1 MRGLAIELHP
11 GPPGGPSRR
20 SLEVDI
26 GAALPVAFSGLR
38 RLIRALRAEC
48 PGLVLPAGKPE
59 WSWLFP
65 AGAADGPAGAEAR
78 PRDLFELADAPN
90 QRRLFR
96 ESEQTYRV
104 LNVAAHVLVA
114 ATTALGRPLCL
125 RNAGTC
131 DLVSLRGLMHAAELA
146 RLGGGGGGVRGG
158 EHEGVGGRWEL
169 CDWDASS
176 RGPPRPF
183 AAARAAHCAQI
194 ARRLRSSAKADLSPP
209 VLDAAS
215 VPGGFITD
223 AVVSDRGG
231 GVRSDDGLEGRYLER
246 VVDAGASLAQRL
258 AAALLAVRACFFST
272 NYEGA
277 TLAAETG
284 LELLAH
290 PVGRLDGA
298 VLRAAWDAEDD
309 ARFAV
314 PMLEIARADLDDA
327 DHLRAQ
333 LYLHLG
339 VTRAFAGQPQEALGA
354 FARGLDGPG
363 GPDRAGRLAP
373 GCVADLHMHRA
384 VALTKRLGCID
395 EARRDIEAGLAA
407 LAGQPAA
414 VAALP
419 EAWLHNLSALTFV
432 MERRFDRAR
441 QEEERA
447 LARIDGV
454 DGPSATHL
462 KTNLV
467 SNFSVLAEA
476 EGDLGQATRIWQAF
490 EPLNRTLGSDNADKG
505 YAFRLGALRSLQGD
519 VAGSIEAFEAAFAKA
534 EATGDV
540 FNGETIAAALA
551 RAELRRGAGDTAA
564 DWYRRAARLA
574 GIAGDCL
581 HRARDLAGLEIAIG
595 RRDFSEARA
604 CLTANSTYDLSG
616 VALPGALR
624 SGTGPDVLEAL
635 ALGRT
640 RNKLTRPFDLVNVSL
655 INVSLVN
662 GSLVDGDVPRDHA
675 P

>member
-1 MRGLAIELHP
+1 VSGVAKGLAIEIHP
-11 GPPGGPSRR
+11 GPPDRPARR

-26 GAALPVAFSGLR
+26 GAPLPVAFSGLR
-38 RLIRALRAEC
+38 RLIRALQEEC
-48 PGLVLPAGKPE
+48 PELALPVGKPE

-65 AGAADGPAGAEAR
+65 AGPADASAVTETPA
-78 PRDLFELADAPN
+78 RDLFELADAPN

-104 LNVAAHVLVA
+104 LNMAAHVLVA
-114 ATTALGRPLCL
+114 ATTALARPLCL
-125 RNAGTC
+125 RNTGTC

-146 RLGGGGGGVRGG
+146 RLGGMLGGVR
-158 EHEGVGGRWEL
+158 GRWEL
-169 CDWDASS
+169 CDWGASSS
-176 RGPPRPF
+176 RGARRPF
-183 AAARAAHCAQI
+183 AATRAAHCAQI
-194 ARRLRSSAKADLSPP
+194 ARRLRASGGADPP
-209 VLDAAS
+209 PALDAAS
-215 VPGGFITD
+215 VPGGFITG
-223 AVVSDRGG
+223 AVADRHG
-231 GVRSDDGLEGRYLER
+231 GVRSDDGPEGRYLER
-246 VVDAGASLAQRL
+246 VVDDGASLAQRL

-272 NYEGA
+272 NHEGA

-284 LELLAH
+284 LELLAR
-290 PVGRLDGA
+290 PSGRLDGA

-309 ARFAV
+309 PRFAV
-314 PMLEIARADLDDA
+314 PMLEVERSDLDDA
-327 DHLRAQ
+327 NHLRAQ

-339 VTRAFAGQPQEALGA
+339 VTRAFAGQTQEALEA
-354 FARGLDGPG
+354 FARGLGGPSS
-363 GPDRAGRLAP
+363 PDRAGGRLSP

-384 VALTKRLGCID
+384 VAFTKGLGRID
-395 EARRDIEAGLAA
+395 EARRDIDAGLAA
-407 LAGQPAA
+407 LAGQPIA

-441 QEEERA
+441 HEEERA
-447 LARIDGV
+447 LGCIDGI

-476 EGDLGQATRIWQAF
+476 EGDLGQATRIWRAF
-490 EPLNRTLGSDNADKG
+490 EPLNRKLGSDNADKG

-551 RAELRRGAGDTAA
+551 RAELRRGAGATAA
-564 DWYRRAARLA
+564 DWYHRAAGLA
-574 GIAGDCL
+574 GVAGDCL
-581 HRARDLAGLEIAIG
+581 HRARDLAGVQIAVG

-616 VALPGALR
+616 LALPEALR
-624 SGTGPDVLEAL
+624 SGTGTDVLEAL
-635 ALGRT
+635 ALGRP

-655 INVSLVN
+655 VNV
-662 GSLVDGDVPRDHA
+662 DVSRADQSP
-675 P
+675 

>member
-1 MRGLAIELHP
+1 VRRGLAIELHP
-11 GPPGGPSRR
+11 GPPGRPSRR

-26 GAALPVAFSGLR
+26 GAPLPVAFSGLR
-38 RLIRALRAEC
+38 RLIRALREEC
-48 PGLVLPAGKPE
+48 PELALPVGKPE

-146 RLGGGGGGVRGG
+146 RLGGGGVPGGC
-158 EHEGVGGRWEL
+158 HEGGGGRWEL
-169 CDWDASS
+169 CDWDASP
-176 RGPPRPF
+176 RGPRRPF

-194 ARRLRSSAKADLSPP
+194 ARRLRSSAEADPLLP

-215 VPGGFITD
+215 VPGGFMAGAGVAD
-223 AVVSDRGG
+223 HRGWL
-231 GVRSDDGLEGRYLER
+231 STDDGLEGRYLER

-272 NYEGA
+272 NHEGA
-277 TLAAETG
+277 ILAAETG
-284 LELLAH
+284 LQLLAR

-298 VLRAAWDAEDD
+298 VLRAAWDADDD

-314 PMLEIARADLDDA
+314 PMLELARADLDDA

-339 VTRAFAGQPQEALGA
+339 VTRAFAGQPREALGA

-363 GPDRAGRLAP
+363 GGDGARRLSP

-395 EARRDIEAGLAA
+395 EARRDIDAGLAA

-447 LARIDGV
+447 LGCIDGV
-454 DGPSATHL
+454 DGHSATHL

-476 EGDLGQATRIWQAF
+476 EGDLAQATRIWRAF
-490 EPLNRTLGSDNADKG
+490 EPLNRKLGSDNADKG
-505 YAFRLGALRSLQGD
+505 HAFRLGALRALQGD

-540 FNGETIAAALA
+540 FNGETIAAALG
-551 RAELRRGAGDTAA
+551 RAELRRGAGAA
-564 DWYRRAARLA
+564 ATDWYRRAAGLA

-581 HRARDLAGLEIAIG
+581 HRARDLAGLQLAG
-595 RRDFSEARA
+595 GGRDFSEARA

-616 VALPGALR
+616 VALPEALR

-635 ALGRT
+635 ALGRA

-655 INVSLVN
+655 VDVSR
-662 GSLVDGDVPRDHA
+662 VDGDFSREHHST
-675 P
+675 